1 MFDKTIFGMKVVI
14 SPDIPKYVLP
24 EEVMPG
30 VPWPPG
36 FRDEMNRWA
45 LSACGVTN
53 LVPRGTAY
61 VIGGKQVMVNPL
73 DAKALIRL

>member
-1 MFDKTIFGMKVVI
+1 
-14 SPDIPKYVLP
+14 
-24 EEVMPG
+24 
-30 VPWPPG
+30 
-36 FRDEMNRWA
+36 MNRWA